1 MLYYSI
7 TKTEN
12 NVMNQY
18 GKESEKVPYP
28 SGIAFLIA
36 IWTVC
41 AILTLIWSI
50 LKAIVLNF
58 GGVMAFA
65 FGVVK
70 FVGIVAVLV
79 LAFIGCF
86 SLLAFDKN

>member
-1 MLYYSI
+1 
-7 TKTEN
+7 
-12 NVMNQY
+12 MNKY
-18 GKESEKVPYP
+18 VKESEKVPHP

-41 AILTLIWSI
+41 AILTIIWSI

-65 FGVVK
+65 LGLVK
-70 FVGIVAVLV
+70 FVGIVAVLG
-79 LAFIGCF
+79 LALIGCF